1 MNESSP
7 LTEPT
12 EATTESQH
20 RVRRTFVTF
29 LGGLGIVFLGLGL
42 ISLVLM
48 SFVSSPVAAKS
59 TIKSALN
66 QPAVRDVIADKLIE
80 KLQDSADNDAEKLVF
95 SIARPLIVTAVK
107 EKLADPELIDFAGE
121 VAATVYAVFIE
132 NAPATTVDISKFSDA
147 TLAAIRAA
155 DPSIPKDQNPKMD
168 PLKVERK
175 PGDTDIKSIR
185 DMAQRGSWLFVIIG
199 FLLQIATWFLSVA
212 TQWQRVFRLGIRL
225 LAGGVIFLGIVLVVR
240 SKIPQSSTNNKA
252 AITAAAQFITDP
264 IVTRFIVLS
273 VLGAITG
280 AVGFVMNR
288 KTTLTV
294 SRPADLVN

>member
-7 LTEPT
+7 LIEPT

-20 RVRRTFVTF
+20 RVRRTFATI

-48 SFVSSPVAAKS
+48 SFVSSPEAAKS
-59 TIKSALN
+59 TVTSALA
-66 QPAVRDVIADKLIE
+66 QPDVRDVIADKLIE

-95 SIARPLIVTAVK
+95 SVARPLIVTAVK
-107 EKLADPELIDFAGE
+107 EKLADPDLQNFAGD
-121 VAATVYAVFIE
+121 VAATVYAVYIE
-132 NAPATTVDISKFSDA
+132 NAPAASVDISKFSDA

-175 PGDTDIKSIR
+175 PGDADIKSIR

-199 FLLQIATWFLSVA
+199 ILLQVGAWFLSVA
-212 TQWQRVFRLGIRL
+212 TQWQRVLRLGIRL
-225 LAGGVIFLGIVLVVR
+225 FAGGIIFLGVVLIAR
-240 SKIPQSSTNNKA
+240 SRIPQSSTDNKA
-252 AITAAAQFITDP
+252 ALTAAAQFITDP
-264 IVTRFIVLS
+264 MVTRFVVLIVLG
-273 VLGAITG
+273 LITG
-280 AVGFVMNR
+280 LIGFVMNR
-288 KTTLTV
+288 KAQSTV
-294 SRPADLVN
+294 SPVTVS

>member
-1 MNESSP
+1 MNASEP
-7 LTEPT
+7 LPQSTEAITEP
-12 EATTESQH
+12 QH
-20 RVRRTFVTF
+20 RVRRTFATI

-48 SFVSSPVAAKS
+48 SFVSSPEAAKS
-59 TIKSALN
+59 TVTSALA
-66 QPAVRDVIADKLIE
+66 QPDVRDVIADKLIE

-121 VAATVYAVFIE
+121 VAATVYAVYIE

-155 DPSIPKDQNPKMD
+155 DPSIPKDQNPEID

-185 DMAQRGSWLFVIIG
+185 DMAQRGSWLFVILGI
-199 FLLQIATWFLSVA
+199 LLQVGAWFLSVA
-212 TQWQRVFRLGIRL
+212 TQWQRVLRLGIRL
-225 LAGGVIFLGIVLVVR
+225 FAGGIIFLGVVLVER
-240 SKIPQSSTNNKA
+240 SKIPQSSTDNRA
-252 AITAAAQFITDP
+252 ALTAAAQFITDP
-264 IVTRFIVLS
+264 MVTRFVVLI
-273 VLGAITG
+273 VLGAVTG
-280 AVGFVMNR
+280 AIGFVMNR
-288 KTTLTV
+288 KAQSTV
-294 SRPADLVN
+294 TPMTAS

>member
-95 SIARPLIVTAVK
+95 SVARPLIVTAVK
-107 EKLADPELIDFAGE
+107 EKLADPDLQNFAGD
-121 VAATVYAVFIE
+121 VAATVYAVYIE
-132 NAPATTVDISKFSDA
+132 NAPAASVDISKFSDA

-175 PGDTDIKSIR
+175 PGDADIKSIR

-199 FLLQIATWFLSVA
+199 ILLQVGAWFLSVA
-212 TQWQRVFRLGIRL
+212 TQWQRVLRLGIRL
-225 LAGGVIFLGIVLVVR
+225 FAGGIIFLGVVLIAR
-240 SKIPQSSTNNKA
+240 SRIPQSSTDNKA
-252 AITAAAQFITDP
+252 ALTAAAQFITDP
-264 IVTRFIVLS
+264 MVTRFVVLIVLG
-273 VLGAITG
+273 LITG
-280 AVGFVMNR
+280 LIGFVMNR
-288 KTTLTV
+288 KAQSTV
-294 SRPADLVN
+294 SPVTVS

>member
-95 SIARPLIVTAVK
+95 SVARPLIVTAVK
-107 EKLADPELIDFAGE
+107 EKLADPDLQNFAGD
-121 VAATVYAVFIE
+121 VAATVYAVYIE
-132 NAPATTVDISKFSDA
+132 NAPAASVDISKFSDA
-147 TLAAIRAA
+147 TLSAIRAA

-175 PGDTDIKSIR
+175 PGDADIKSIR

-199 FLLQIATWFLSVA
+199 ILLQVGAWFLSVA
-212 TQWQRVFRLGIRL
+212 TQWQRVLRLGIRL
-225 LAGGVIFLGIVLVVR
+225 FAGGIIFLGVVLIAR
-240 SKIPQSSTNNKA
+240 SRIPQSSTDNKA
-252 AITAAAQFITDP
+252 ALTAAAQFITDP
-264 IVTRFIVLS
+264 MVTRFVVLIVLG
-273 VLGAITG
+273 LITG
-280 AVGFVMNR
+280 LIGFVMNR
-288 KTTLTV
+288 KAQSTV
-294 SRPADLVN
+294 SPVTVS

>member
-7 LTEPT
+7 LTDSNEI
-12 EATTESQH
+12 TTESQH
-20 RVRRTFVTF
+20 RVRRTFATI

-48 SFVSSPVAAKS
+48 SFVVTHSSKCTSPP
-59 TIKSALN
+59 SALN

-95 SIARPLIVTAVK
+95 SVARPLIVTAVK
-107 EKLADPELIDFAGE
+107 EKLADPDLQNFAGD
-121 VAATVYAVFIE
+121 VAATVYAVYIE
-132 NAPATTVDISKFSDA
+132 NAPAASVDISKFSDA

-175 PGDTDIKSIR
+175 PGDADIKSIR

-199 FLLQIATWFLSVA
+199 ILLQVGAWFLSVA
-212 TQWQRVFRLGIRL
+212 TQWQRVLRLGIRL
-225 LAGGVIFLGIVLVVR
+225 FAGGIIFLGVVLIAR
-240 SKIPQSSTNNKA
+240 SRIPQSSIDNKA
-252 AITAAAQFITDP
+252 ALTAAAQFITDP
-264 IVTRFIVLS
+264 MVTRFIVLIL
-273 VLGAITG
+273 LGVIAG
-280 AVGFVMNR
+280 VVGFVMNR
-288 KTTLTV
+288 KAQSTV
-294 SRPADLVN
+294 SPVTVS

>member
-95 SIARPLIVTAVK
+95 SVARPLIVTAVK
-107 EKLADPELIDFAGE
+107 EKLADPDLQNFAGD
-121 VAATVYAVFIE
+121 VAATVYAVYIE
-132 NAPATTVDISKFSDA
+132 NAPAASVDISKFSDA
-147 TLAAIRAA
+147 TLSAIRAA

-175 PGDTDIKSIR
+175 PGDADIKSIR

-199 FLLQIATWFLSVA
+199 ILLQVGAWFLSVA
-212 TQWQRVFRLGIRL
+212 TQWQRVLRLGIRL
-225 LAGGVIFLGIVLVVR
+225 FAGGIIFLGVVLIAR
-240 SKIPQSSTNNKA
+240 SRIPQSSTDNKA
-252 AITAAAQFITDP
+252 ALTAAAQFITDP
-264 IVTRFIVLS
+264 MVTRFVVLIVLG
-273 VLGAITG
+273 LITG
-280 AVGFVMNR
+280 LIGFVMNR
-288 KTTLTV
+288 KAQSTLQ
-294 SRPADLVN
+294 

>member
-95 SIARPLIVTAVK
+95 SVARPLIVTAVK
-107 EKLADPELIDFAGE
+107 EKLADPDLQNFAGD
-121 VAATVYAVFIE
+121 VAATVYAVYIE
-132 NAPATTVDISKFSDA
+132 NAPAASVDISKFSDA
-147 TLAAIRAA
+147 TLSAIRAA

-175 PGDTDIKSIR
+175 PGDADIKSIR

-199 FLLQIATWFLSVA
+199 ILLQVGAWFLSVA
-212 TQWQRVFRLGIRL
+212 TQWQRVLRLGIRL
-225 LAGGVIFLGIVLVVR
+225 FAGGIIFLGVVLIAR
-240 SKIPQSSTNNKA
+240 SRIPQSSTDNKA
-252 AITAAAQFITDP
+252 ALTAAAQFITDP
-264 IVTRFIVLS
+264 MVTRFVVLIVLG
-273 VLGAITG
+273 LITG

-288 KTTLTV
+288 KVTATV
-294 SRPADLVN
+294 S

>member
-12 EATTESQH
+12 EATTDSQH
-20 RVRRTFVTF
+20 RVRRTFATI
-29 LGGLGIVFLGLGL
+29 LGWLGIALIGLGL

-48 SFVSSPVAAKS
+48 SFVSSPEAAKS
-59 TIKSALN
+59 TVKSALN
-66 QPAVRDVIADKLIE
+66 QPAVRDVIADELIE
-80 KLQDSADNDAEKLVF
+80 KLQESADNDAEKLVF

-107 EKLADPELIDFAGE
+107 KKLADPELIDFAGE
-121 VAATVYAVFIE
+121 VAATVYAVYIE

-175 PGDTDIKSIR
+175 PGDADIKSIR
-185 DMAQRGSWLFVIIG
+185 DMAQQGSWLFVIIG
-199 FLLQIATWFLSVA
+199 ILLQVGAWFLSVA
-212 TQWQRVFRLGIRL
+212 TQWQRVLRLGIRL
-225 LAGGVIFLGIVLVVR
+225 FAGGIIFLGVVLIAR
-240 SKIPQSSTNNKA
+240 SRIPQSSTDNKA

-264 IVTRFIVLS
+264 MVTRFVVLIVLGLIIGS
-273 VLGAITG
+273 
-280 AVGFVMNR
+280 VGFVMNR
-288 KTTLTV
+288 KAQSTV
-294 SRPADLVN
+294 S